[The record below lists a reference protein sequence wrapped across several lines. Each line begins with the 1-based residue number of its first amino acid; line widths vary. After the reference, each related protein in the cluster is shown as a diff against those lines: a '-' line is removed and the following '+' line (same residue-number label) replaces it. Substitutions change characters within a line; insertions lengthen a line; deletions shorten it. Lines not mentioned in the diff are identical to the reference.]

1 MEKLEIIFE
10 MVAHGYHLFSETP
23 EQFAARFT
31 LEQLQAFKRAF
42 MGE

>member
-1 MEKLEIIFE
+1 MEKIAIVME

-23 EQFAARFT
+23 AQFADRFT
-31 LEQLQAFKRAF
+31 LEQLQAFKLAF